1 MFSSLWGMI
10 GNMPWT
16 VRLLGGVLLVMS
28 VASWALIMKKH
39 TRLSAVKRQFSDFE
53 KLFWSGGDLEG
64 LFSKL
69 SLHRKASPIN
79 AMFCAGYDI
88 LTEMEEAGGDY
99 GDIAKVKDAMGI
111 QMRKWELSVQNDL
124 TWLATIASISPYLG
138 LLGTVFG
145 VMHTFQGLLSVN
157 TQATLQAVAP
167 GISEALGMTALGLA
181 VAIPATIAYNRYT
194 VWVDDLVSSFQIFQ
208 DEFLL
213 LLQKQAK

>member
-1 MFSSLWGMI
+1 
-10 GNMPWT
+10 
-16 VRLLGGVLLVMS
+16 
-28 VASWALIMKKH
+28 
-39 TRLSAVKRQFSDFE
+39 
-53 KLFWSGGDLEG
+53 
-64 LFSKL
+64 
-69 SLHRKASPIN
+69 
-79 AMFCAGYDI
+79 MFCAGYDI
-88 LTEMEEAGGDY
+88 LAEMGEAGGDD
-99 GDIAKVKDAMGI
+99 GDIVKVKDAMSI

-194 VWVDDLVSSFQIFQ
+194 VWVDVLVSSFQIFQ

>member
-1 MFSSLWGMI
+1 MSWMLI
-10 GNMPWT
+10 LKKYK
-16 VRLLGGVLLVMS
+16 LLMV
-28 VASWALIMKKH
+28 
-39 TRLSAVKRQFSDFE
+39 VKRQFSDFE

-64 LFSKL
+64 LYSRL
-69 SLHRKASPIN
+69 SVQRKVSPIN
-79 AMFCAGYDI
+79 AMFCAGYDA
-88 LTEMEEAGGDY
+88 LADLEDTGAEGGHV
-99 GDIAKVKDAMGI
+99 AKVKDAMGI
-111 QMRKWELSVQNDL
+111 QVRKWELSIQNDL

-167 GISEALGMTALGLA
+167 GISEALGMTALGLV

-194 VWVDDLVSSFQIFQ
+194 VWVEDLISCFQIFQ

-213 LLQKQAK
+213 LLQKQEK